1 MAVVLSGDALRTGSP
16 WVYDGA
22 MKTLGL
28 LLIAGIV
35 VVPAVAGAAEEPGKP
50 RVYALVSA
58 VGSEISYVRQRQQ
71 VGSRLDNFQRF
82 TLPIPD
88 ASVDAAVL
96 RGLERSVLQDDP
108 DAQRVYLRLSPDEVK
123 GVYPYKR
130 GEVIVGRLVAA
141 LDRMP
146 QRKEWDRIIMVTP
159 RYVNSGRESLGTKL
173 HGIGIYVQP
182 LERGYGP
189 SPETQAELN
198 LSSDPET
205 ISPDGAKSRS
215 SRFVAPYFYA
225 QIWVLDAKT
234 MQVLETDERYDFQR
248 IYDPT
253 SDALDV
259 EKSIPVE
266 KLAAMVENFVER
278 ASARA
283 LNERI
288 GEVIVKDRKV
298 VSPPR

>member
-1 MAVVLSGDALRTGSP
+1 MRI
-16 WVYDGA
+16 
-22 MKTLGL
+22 LGV
-28 LLIAGIV
+28 LLIAGIATFC
-35 VVPAVAGAAEEPGKP
+35 AVAGAQEAKKP

-71 VGSRLDNFQRF
+71 VGSNLGNYQRF

-88 ASVDAAVL
+88 TSVDAAVL

-108 DAQRVYLRLSPDEVK
+108 EAVCVYLRLAASEVK

-130 GEVIVGRLVAA
+130 GEVIVGRVASA

-159 RYVNSGRESLGTKL
+159 RYVNGARENLGTKL
-173 HGIGIYVQP
+173 HGIGVYVQP
-182 LERGYGP
+182 LERGRPG
-189 SPETQAELN
+189 SSEAQADMMGN
-198 LSSDPET
+198 IDPET
-205 ISPDGAKSRS
+205 LSPDGGKSRS

-248 IYDPT
+248 IYNPD

-259 EKSIPVE
+259 EKAIPVE
-266 KLAAMVENFVER
+266 KLAAMVESFVER

-298 VSPPR
+298 VAPPR